1 MRSYGNLIEG
11 RGFYAYTVP
20 LTVGLRL
27 SLRAERGAPRDLK
40 LSFKRFKLGP
50 EAFKVVE
57 RAR

>member
-1 MRSYGNLIEG
+1 LRSYGNLIEG
-11 RGFYAYTVP
+11 RGTVP

-40 LSFKRFKLGP
+40 LSFKRFKLDP